1 MAPKQPFLQGH
12 YICSQYLKWK
22 QVEHSCSISTFIYH
36 QKLKFEIS
44 SSTLQ
49 ISSDR
54 CSYFCTSPD
63 YSLVRQTNVRKL
75 WVLIRTNC
83 ICHTFCPLL
92 NKLTISQC
100 VWCFCNQVCY
110 HITSFYI
117 RVQLR
122 CNLKKK
128 NCWEDIFFSSVVC
141 LYKTFLGVHWICSMC
156 LHITTFHLWKWTEF
170 PCKLSTVLYYL
181 SCQRSTLLSI
191 FLLNTLPSSTVFLFW
206 ALFSLEIPLEW
217 QKCYW
222 QSLVWKMILET
233 GR

>member
-117 RVQLR
+117 RVHLR
-122 CNLKKK
+122 CNFKKK
-128 NCWEDIFFSSVVC
+128 NVEKTFFFSSAVC
-141 LYKTFLGVHWICSMC
+141 LYNTFLGVHWICSMC
-156 LHITTFHLWKWTEF
+156 LHITTFQM
-170 PCKLSTVLYYL
+170 V
-181 SCQRSTLLSI
+181 I
-191 FLLNTLPSSTVFLFW
+191 
-206 ALFSLEIPLEW
+206 LEIRHNFLAN
-217 QKCYW
+217 
-222 QSLVWKMILET
+222 
-233 GR
+233 